1 MQRSIIRVLIGVAVI
16 LLIPAI
22 AMQFTDEVR
31 WAPLDFL
38 AAALLLASGGLIFA
52 YLSARTDN
60 VRHKTAIGVAVATVL
75 LFVWAQL
82 AVGIL

>member
-1 MQRSIIRVLIGVAVI
+1 MQRRIIRVLIGVSVI

-31 WAPLDFL
+31 WAPFDFL
-38 AAALLLASGGLIFA
+38 AAALLLTSAGLIFA
-52 YLSARTDN
+52 YFSNQTNN

-75 LFVWAQL
+75 FLVWAQL